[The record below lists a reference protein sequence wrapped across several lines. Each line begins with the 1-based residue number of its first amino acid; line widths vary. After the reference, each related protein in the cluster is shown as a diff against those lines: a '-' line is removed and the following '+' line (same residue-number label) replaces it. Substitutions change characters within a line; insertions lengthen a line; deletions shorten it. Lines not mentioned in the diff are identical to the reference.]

1 MPNEPRKAPSSSDG
15 FIQRINYGQ
24 VARLLFIQLRRP
36 RRGLERLKRAAEKS
50 INKMNVIQ
58 RRELRLLIQSLLD
71 RRLTSAK

>member
-36 RRGLERLKRAAEKS
+36 RRGLEREKRAAENLFLAILQSS
-50 INKMNVIQ
+50 IVHGPHNPP
-58 RRELRLLIQSLLD
+58 
-71 RRLTSAK
+71 LTC